1 MLKSL
6 IEFLN
11 KSRVSLAPRLNNRV
25 EPKNTIMKKIYLL
38 LTIGLFVAT
47 ISASA
52 QNVVLRLD
60 DKYDVSIDGR
70 NYANNS
76 TISTLGQG
84 QHTINVYEVKK
95 GFLGIGKKK
104 ELVSTSNFELRNN
117 DVTIDVDQYG
127 QLRINESGN
136 YNTQNR
142 RYDRTTD
149 PRNTDRTY
157 DRNAEKSGKGYGPYN
172 NPGKGHKYGLYKDKN
187 NKVNKSQKA
196 NKGKGNK

>member
-1 MLKSL
+1 
-6 IEFLN
+6 
-11 KSRVSLAPRLNNRV
+11 
-25 EPKNTIMKKIYLL
+25 MKKIYLL

-52 QNVVLRLD
+52 QNVILRLD

-76 TISTLGQG
+76 TISTLDYG
-84 QHTINVYEVKK
+84 QHTVNVYEVKK

-149 PRNTDRTY
+149 RSIDRDADRSY
-157 DRNAEKSGKGYGPYN
+157 DRNEEKKGKGYGPYN
-172 NPGKGHKYGLYKDKN
+172 NPGKGNKYGLYKDKH
-187 NKVNKSQKA
+187 NKADKSQKA